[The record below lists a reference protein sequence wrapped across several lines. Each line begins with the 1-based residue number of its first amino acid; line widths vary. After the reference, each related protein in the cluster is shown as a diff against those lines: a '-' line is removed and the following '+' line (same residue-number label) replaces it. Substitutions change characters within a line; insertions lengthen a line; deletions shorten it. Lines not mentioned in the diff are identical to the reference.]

1 MASKYFSLKEL
12 SKTETGMV
20 NTPPSTVMP
29 KIENLGRVL
38 DTIYERIGPFK
49 IVSAYRSP
57 ATQTALKSGAA
68 GAASAAQAAKQSYH
82 TTGQAAD
89 ILPTTM
95 TVQQFYTKIVQTPDV
110 AKLMGAFAIK
120 NTVIHLDTD
129 TSWRSA
135 VAMYV
140 DKAGNY
146 IRFTTDELKNFIS
159 RNKVGVAAGGLVLII
174 AAGIGAYLFINRNK
188 KG

>member
-12 SKTETGMV
+12 SKTETGVV

-29 KIENLGRVL
+29 KIEALGKVL
-38 DTIYERIGPFK
+38 DIIYERIGPFK

-95 TVQQFYTKIVQTPDV
+95 SVQAFYTKIVQTPDV
-110 AKLMGAFAIK
+110 AKLMGAFAVK
-120 NTVIHLDTD
+120 NTVIHLDVD

-140 DKAGNY
+140 DSAGNY
-146 IRFTTDELKNFIS
+146 IRFTADGLKNFIS
-159 RNKVGVAAGGLVLII
+159 RNKVGVAAGGLVLVLALG
-174 AAGIGAYLFINRNK
+174 AAAFIYMNSK
-188 KG
+188 KKD